1 MTLTFLQVNARPKQD
16 KFDKMFKIMGGH
28 LWSNQMN
35 FKWNANAR
43 ILHNSASV
51 LHQSFAI
58 CENITWWSTRSSC
71 RNSSRPCC
79 QRSWRHGVMASWSMP
94 WRPGGQTPWP
104 LPGAISSK
112 HHDFKLEG
120 TTHTA
125 ARDLVT
131 TSKSVDLS
139 HPRCSGFQWF
149 PVVSNFQVF
158 DVFDRLDTIR
168 YLDMV

>member
-1 MTLTFLQVNARPKQD
+1 MRGPKQD

-35 FKWNANAR
+35 FKCNANAR
-43 ILHNSASV
+43 ILHNSASIFCNLREHHV
-51 LHQSFAI
+51 VVNKKLLSELFASMLS
-58 CENITWWSTRSSC
+58 E
-71 RNSSRPCC
+71 
-79 QRSWRHGVMASWSMP
+79 VMASWSM
-94 WRPGGQTPWP
+94 WRPGGQTPWS

-131 TSKSVDLS
+131 TSKSVRPFS
-139 HPRCSGFQWF
+139 ASMQWF
-149 PVVSNFQVF
+149 SVVSSGFQVF

>member
-1 MTLTFLQVNARPKQD
+1 MPEFS
-16 KFDKMFKIMGGH
+16 I
-28 LWSNQMN
+28 
-35 FKWNANAR
+35 
-43 ILHNSASV
+43 ILHQFCINLLQSAR
-51 LHQSFAI
+51 
-58 CENITWWSTRSSC
+58 T
-71 RNSSRPCC
+71 SRGG
-79 QRSWRHGVMASWSMP
+79 QQEALVGTLRVHAVRGHGVMASWSMP